1 MLLRSVGEDAAIAL
15 DSIRANKLRSALTIL
30 GVVIGV
36 TTVMAVASLVQ
47 GIRRQIFNAIEVAGP
62 TTFYIIRYF
71 SQTPVNPDR
80 LPYEVR
86 IRPVL
91 QRSDAE
97 AVRRLPEVRYAG
109 IWVQVFQK
117 IEYQGVRTQQV
128 IVFGADDRYMDIQGG
143 TLLRGRLFTR
153 AELTGEP
160 VIVLESAVADRLFG
174 RLDPLGK
181 QVRVGGRSLR
191 VIGILEKPSN
201 IFEPPGQNTGGVVPF
216 ATARESF
223 EYDETNALFIAVK
236 PWSGIAVGSA
246 MDAVTVALRRVRN
259 LRPGDPNTFDLI
271 TQDQILDVV
280 GNFTSYFFLAMVAL
294 SSVALLVGGIGVMA
308 IMMVS
313 VSDRTKEIGLRKAL
327 GATRRE
333 VLWQFLVEA
342 ATLTLVGGALG
353 IVFGLLAGMLLKA
366 AMSLESAVPLWSIA
380 LACGVSVTIGLVFG
394 LLPAN
399 RAARMDP
406 VEAVS
411 YTHLTLP
418 TILRV

>member
-1 MLLRSVGEDAAIAL
+1 VLLRSVAEGAAIAL

-91 QRSDAE
+91 QRSDAD

-128 IVFGADDRYMDIQGG
+128 IVFGADDRYMEIQGG
-143 TLLRGRLFTR
+143 TLLRGRFFSR
-153 AELTGEP
+153 AELAGEP

-191 VIGILEKPSN
+191 VIGVLEKPSN

-223 EYDETNALFIAVK
+223 QYDETNALFIAVK
-236 PWSGIAVGSA
+236 PWSGIAVGAA

-353 IVFGLLAGMLLKA
+353 ILFGLGAGELLKA
-366 AMSLESAVPLWSIA
+366 ALSLESAVPLWSIA
-380 LACGVSVTIGLVFG
+380 LACGVSVAIGLVFG

-406 VEAVS
+406 VEA
-411 YTHLTLP
+411 
-418 TILRV
+418 LRHE

>member
-1 MLLRSVGEDAAIAL
+1 MLLRNVAEGAAIAL
-15 DSIRANKLRSALTIL
+15 DSIRSNKLRSALTIL

-62 TTFYIIRYF
+62 TTFYVIRYF
-71 SQTPVNPDR
+71 SQTPVDPNR

-97 AVRRLPEVRYAG
+97 AIRQLPEIRYAG
-109 IWVQVFQK
+109 IWVQVPQK
-117 IEYQGVRTQQV
+117 IEFQGVRTQQV
-128 IVFGADDRYMDIQGG
+128 VVFGADDRYMDIQGG
-143 TLLRGRLFTR
+143 TLLGGRFFSR
-153 AELTGEP
+153 AELAGEP
-160 VIVLESAVADRLFG
+160 VIVLESEVADWLFG
-174 RLDPLGK
+174 RLDPVGK
-181 QVRVGGRSLR
+181 LVRVGGISFR
-191 VIGILEKPSN
+191 VIGVYEKPSN
-201 IFEPPGQNTGGVVPF
+201 IFEPPGQATGGVVPF
-216 ATARESF
+216 AAARESF
-223 EYDETNALFIAVK
+223 QYDETNSLFIAVK
-236 PWSGIAVGSA
+236 PRSGLEVGPA
-246 MDAVTVALRRVRN
+246 MDAVTVALRRIRN

-280 GNFTSYFFLAMVAL
+280 GNFTSYFFLAMVTL

-333 VLWQFLVEA
+333 VLWQFLVES
-342 ATLTLVGGALG
+342 ATLTLVGGGLG
-353 IVFGLLAGMLLKA
+353 ILFGLLAGMALKA
-366 AMSLESAVPLWSIA
+366 AMSLDSAVPLWSIV
-380 LACGVSVTIGLVFG
+380 LACGVSITIGLVFG

-406 VEAVS
+406 VEA
-411 YTHLTLP
+411 
-418 TILRV
+418 LRHE

>member
-1 MLLRSVGEDAAIAL
+1 MLLRTAGEGAAIAL

-62 TTFYIIRYF
+62 STFYIVRYF

-97 AVRRLPEVRYAG
+97 AIRRLPEVRYAG

-117 IEYQGVRTQQV
+117 VEYQGVRTQQV
-128 IVFGADDRYMDIQGG
+128 IVFGADDRYMEIQGG
-143 TLLRGRLFTR
+143 TLLRGRFFSR

-160 VIVLESAVADRLFG
+160 VIVLESAAADRLFG
-174 RLDPLGK
+174 RLGPVGK
-181 QVRVGGRSLR
+181 QVRVGGVSFK
-191 VIGILEKPSN
+191 VIGIFEKPSN
-201 IFEPPGQNTGGVVPF
+201 IFEPPGQATGGVVPF
-216 ATARESF
+216 ATARETF
-223 EYDETNALFIAVK
+223 RYDETNALFIAVK
-236 PWSGIAVGSA
+236 PRSGIEVGSA
-246 MDAVTVALRRVRN
+246 MDAVTVALRRTRN
-259 LRPGDPNTFDLI
+259 LRPEDPNSFDVI

-342 ATLTLVGGALG
+342 ATLTLLGGALG
-353 IVFGLLAGMLLKA
+353 IVFGLLAGAALKA
-366 AMSLESAVPLWSIA
+366 AMSLEAAVPLWSIV
-380 LACGVSVTIGLVFG
+380 LACAVSITIGLVFG

-406 VEAVS
+406 VEA
-411 YTHLTLP
+411 
-418 TILRV
+418 LRHE